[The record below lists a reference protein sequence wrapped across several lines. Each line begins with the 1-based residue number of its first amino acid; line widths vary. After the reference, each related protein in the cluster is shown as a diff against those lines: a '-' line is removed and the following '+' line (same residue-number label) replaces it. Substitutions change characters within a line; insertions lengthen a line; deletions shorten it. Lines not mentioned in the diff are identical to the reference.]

1 MACLDNMIA
10 LVAANAFSFSHRA
23 EMHRVKITAG
33 IAIELFGS
41 RELELNS

>member
-1 MACLDNMIA
+1 MIA

-23 EMHRVKITAG
+23 EITAG